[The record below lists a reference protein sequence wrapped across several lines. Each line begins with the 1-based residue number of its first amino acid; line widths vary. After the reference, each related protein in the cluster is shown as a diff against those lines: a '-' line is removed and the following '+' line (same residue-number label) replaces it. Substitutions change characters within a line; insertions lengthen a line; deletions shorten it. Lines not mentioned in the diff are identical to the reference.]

1 MTVTAAPRARRA
13 DPAHGPVAEL
23 DDELA
28 ADQGADVRARRRAD
42 RERELAAPH
51 GWLSLAGFHWLP
63 SRPEPVPGV
72 PGLWLADDVGAH
84 LRPGEADGPRVQGP
98 GVADGAFDG
107 DVPEGGSV
115 VVGTFLPA
123 GREPVDAAAAPGER
137 AAQDA
142 TAGET
147 AGETAAVAIEL
158 VRRTGRLAIRLRDPH
173 ARARL
178 DFAGVPV
185 FAHDPSWAL
194 EAPVRL
200 YDAPREVVVG
210 AARSGLVHRLQAVG
224 ELDLTR
230 GDRRVTLVLTGG
242 PGGTPTLL
250 FSDEAPGVAPW
261 RVARPELPGSLAP
274 GGSGVARLD
283 LNDAL
288 NLPYAFSDHGTCPAP
303 PPGNHVPFAVTAGER
318 APR

>member
-1 MTVTAAPRARRA
+1 MTVTDAPRIRLSG
-13 DPAHGPVAEL
+13 PAAGP
-23 DDELA
+23 A
-28 ADQGADVRARRRAD
+28 ADRRARRRAD

-63 SRPEPVPGV
+63 LRPEPLPGV
-72 PGLWLADDVGAH
+72 PGLWLADDAGAH
-84 LRPGEADGPRVQGP
+84 LRPGETDGPRVDGP
-98 GVADGAFDG
+98 ELADGAYHG

-115 VVGTFLPA
+115 VLGTFLPA
-123 GREPVDAAAAPGER
+123 GREPVDGADADGQAAEGAP
-137 AAQDA
+137 
-142 TAGET
+142 

-173 ARARL
+173 ARTRL
-178 DFAGVPV
+178 NFAGVPA
-185 FAHDPSWAL
+185 FDHDPSW
-194 EAPVRL
+194 EVDAPVRL
-200 YDAPREVVVG
+200 YDAPRALVVG
-210 AARSGLVHRLQAVG
+210 AARPGLVHRLQAVG

-230 GDRRVTLVLTGG
+230 GDRTVTLVLTGG
-242 PGGTPTLL
+242 PGGAPTLF

-261 RVARPELPGSLAP
+261 RVARPELPRSLTP

-283 LNDAL
+283 LNDAV

>member
-1 MTVTAAPRARRA
+1 MTVTDTPRVRPT
-13 DPAHGPVAEL
+13 DPAGAPAHAP
-23 DDELA
+23 A
-28 ADQGADVRARRRAD
+28 AGSAAGSAAARSASRRAD

-63 SRPEPVPGV
+63 SRPEPLPGV
-72 PGLWLADDVGAH
+72 PGLWLADGAGAH
-84 LRPGEADGPRVQGP
+84 LRPGEADGPRVRGP
-98 GVADGAFDG
+98 EVADGAYDG

-115 VVGTFLPA
+115 VLGTFLPS
-123 GREPVDAAAAPGER
+123 GREPADGADP
-137 AAQDA
+137 DLPP
-142 TAGET
+142 

-173 ARARL
+173 ARTRL
-178 DFAGVPV
+178 DFAGVPA
-185 FAHDPSWAL
+185 FDHDPSWAV

-200 YDAPREVVVG
+200 YDVPRGLVVG
-210 AARSGLVHRLQAVG
+210 AARPGLVHRLRAVG

-230 GDRRVTLVLTGG
+230 GDRTVTLVLTGS
-242 PGGTPTLL
+242 PGGAPTLL

-261 RVARPELPGSLAP
+261 RVVRPELPGSLTP
-274 GGSGVARLD
+274 GDAGVAHLD
-283 LNDAL
+283 LNDAV